1 MLYFLGEGGVWCGRL
16 GGGGEGG
23 YRVNGVVWSFSG
35 MRCGRCGLVEVLVR
49 YCDGWWGVWRLW
61 RVVLKV
67 CVCVGRV
74 VGVGVGVGC
83 FFVGVGVGCVELM

>member
-1 MLYFLGEGGVWCGRL
+1 
-16 GGGGEGG
+16 
-23 YRVNGVVWSFSG
+23 

-49 YCDGWWGVWRLW
+49 YCDGWWGVLRLW
-61 RVVLKV
+61 RAVLKV

-83 FFVGVGVGCVELM
+83 LFVGVGSNFPCCTCKVTLYPVHHIALLFIEH